1 MKVTVTGGT
10 GFIGSVFLR
19 EYADTISF
27 VVASTHPQNAR
38 FFHKNITYLQ
48 SDYSYDSLKSIF
60 EGCDAVVH
68 LAAKR
73 PDRLSEEKA
82 ESYIE
87 NIVVSDNVFRAAQYA
102 GITNVVNI
110 SSVSVY
116 DDKTDSPYLEGK
128 EHPISFYGFS
138 KLSSEIVA
146 DMYNRKYGMKI
157 KSLRLAH
164 VIGSG
169 ERGGYMLA
177 IFADR
182 CMKGEALDIFGDG
195 SPRRGYVYVK
205 DVARAIYLALCKEE
219 VFGTFNIGM
228 NFDISNLEL
237 AQAFCRAYGNKS
249 GYELHPEKY
258 AKPEN
263 GYMCCDKAR
272 EMLGFEAEYDVFGAI
287 CDMRGDE

>member
-1 MKVTVTGGT
+1 MKVAVTGGT

-19 EYADTISF
+19 EYADTISL
-27 VVASTHPQNAR
+27 VVASAHPQNAR

-48 SDYSYDSLKSIF
+48 SDYSYDSLRNIF

-68 LAAKR
+68 MAAR
-73 PDRLSEEKA
+73 RSDRLRAEIA

-87 NIVVSDNVFRAAQYA
+87 NVIISDNAFRAAMDSSIKNIA
-102 GITNVVNI
+102 NI
-110 SSVSVY
+110 SSVAVY
-116 DDKTDSPYLEGK
+116 DGKTKVPYAEGD
-128 EHPISFYGFS
+128 EHPLSFYGFS
-138 KLSSEIVA
+138 KLSSEIIA

-157 KSLRLAH
+157 KSLRLSQ
-164 VIGSG
+164 VIGKG

-177 IFADR
+177 TFEELCR
-182 CMKGEALDIFGDG
+182 KGEKLELYGDG
-195 SPRRGYVYVK
+195 SPSRGYIYVK
-205 DVARAIYLALCKEE
+205 DVARAIYLALCNEQIS
-219 VFGTFNIGM
+219 GSFNIGM
-228 NFDISNLEL
+228 GYSVSNREL